1 MGISVFLDGGWVGG
15 GSEGPLSARDV
26 VSGFVTTS
34 FWLGGERGLNG
45 VAGGGGGE
53 GLQIDRF
60 TREPVVV
67 AAGWVGHLV
76 VWGEGG

>member
-45 VAGGGGGE
+45 VAGGGGVRGCKLI
-53 GLQIDRF
+53 GSPVNL
-60 TREPVVV
+60 VVV

>member
-45 VAGGGGGE
+45 VAGGGGG
-53 GLQIDRF
+53 
-60 TREPVVV
+60 
-67 AAGWVGHLV
+67 
-76 VWGEGG
+76 